1 MKKTLGYVLVVL
13 GVLDLAASWALPEGS
28 PVDPILMSIFGY
40 ETGALI
46 SQFSAWV
53 FIVVGGVL
61 VGNDDTTDDED
72 LDEDLD
78 ED

>member
-61 VGNDDTTDDED
+61 VGNDGKTTDDKD
-72 LDEDLD
+72 LDED
-78 ED
+78 